1 MKKVFTYI
9 LKLSARFLLFLF
21 EMVLFFI
28 ALFAILT
35 AVESCSPDVN
45 LDKDMCLDDGN
56 VWDYDE
62 DRCREDCLLWNDKYG
77 CVQMTPEH
85 VKVMKDCRRGR
96 KRCDK
101 ELAKMYS
108 EELCMKYSRRIN
120 PKTGHCTFE
129 Y

>member
-1 MKKVFTYI
+1 MKRAIIITTVSLI
-9 LKLSARFLLFLF
+9 LLWILGEIDFFLR
-21 EMVLFFI
+21 ED
-28 ALFAILT
+28 T
-35 AVESCSPDVN
+35 CR
-45 LDKDMCLDDGN
+45 DGGG

-85 VKVMKDCRRGR
+85 MQAIKDCRRDR
-96 KRCDK
+96 KRCDV

-120 PKTGHCTFE
+120 PNTGHCTFE

>member
-1 MKKVFTYI
+1 MKRAIIITTVSLI
-9 LKLSARFLLFLF
+9 LLWILGEIDFFLR
-21 EMVLFFI
+21 ED
-28 ALFAILT
+28 T
-35 AVESCSPDVN
+35 CR
-45 LDKDMCLDDGN
+45 DGGG

-96 KRCDK
+96 KPCDV

>member
-1 MKKVFTYI
+1 MKRAIIITIVSLI
-9 LKLSARFLLFLF
+9 LLWILGEIDFFLR
-21 EMVLFFI
+21 ED
-28 ALFAILT
+28 T
-35 AVESCSPDVN
+35 CR
-45 LDKDMCLDDGN
+45 DGGG

-96 KRCDK
+96 KPCDV

>member
-1 MKKVFTYI
+1 MKRAIIITTVSLI
-9 LKLSARFLLFLF
+9 LLWILGEIDFFLR
-21 EMVLFFI
+21 ED
-28 ALFAILT
+28 T
-35 AVESCSPDVN
+35 CR
-45 LDKDMCLDDGN
+45 DGGG

-85 VKVMKDCRRGR
+85 MQAIKDCRRDR
-96 KRCDK
+96 KRCDV
-101 ELAKMYS
+101 ELIKWHS

>member
-1 MKKVFTYI
+1 MKRAIIITTVT
-9 LKLSARFLLFLF
+9 LFLLWILNA
-21 EMVLFFI
+21 I
-28 ALFAILT
+28 DSALLVDT
-35 AVESCSPDVN
+35 CR
-45 LDKDMCLDDGN
+45 DGGD

>member
-1 MKKVFTYI
+1 MKRAIIITTVTLLLLWI
-9 LKLSARFLLFLF
+9 LNAIDSALL
-21 EMVLFFI
+21 VD
-28 ALFAILT
+28 T
-35 AVESCSPDVN
+35 CR
-45 LDKDMCLDDGN
+45 DGGD

-96 KRCDK
+96 KPCDV

>member
-1 MKKVFTYI
+1 MKRAIIITIVSLI
-9 LKLSARFLLFLF
+9 LLWILGEIDFFLR
-21 EMVLFFI
+21 ED
-28 ALFAILT
+28 T
-35 AVESCSPDVN
+35 CR
-45 LDKDMCLDDGN
+45 DGGG

-85 VKVMKDCRRGR
+85 MQAIKDCRRDR
-96 KRCDK
+96 KRCDV
-101 ELAKMYS
+101 ELIKWHS

-120 PKTGHCTFE
+120 PNTGHCTFE

>member
-1 MKKVFTYI
+1 MKRAIIITTVSLI
-9 LKLSARFLLFLF
+9 LLWFLDGLDTFLRQLSC
-21 EMVLFFI
+21 MD
-28 ALFAILT
+28 
-35 AVESCSPDVN
+35 SGD
-45 LDKDMCLDDGN
+45 

-96 KRCDK
+96 KPCDV

>member
-1 MKKVFTYI
+1 MKRAIIITTVSLI
-9 LKLSARFLLFLF
+9 LLWILGEIDFFLR
-21 EMVLFFI
+21 
-28 ALFAILT
+28 
-35 AVESCSPDVN
+35 
-45 LDKDMCLDDGN
+45 DDTCRDGGD

-62 DRCREDCLLWNDKYG
+62 DRCRDDCLLWNDRYG

-96 KRCDK
+96 KPCDV

>member
-1 MKKVFTYI
+1 MKRAIIITTVSLI
-9 LKLSARFLLFLF
+9 LLWILGEIDFFLR
-21 EMVLFFI
+21 ED
-28 ALFAILT
+28 T
-35 AVESCSPDVN
+35 CR
-45 LDKDMCLDDGN
+45 DGGG

-62 DRCREDCLLWNDKYG
+62 DRCREDCLLWNDRYG

-96 KRCDK
+96 KPCDV

>member
-1 MKKVFTYI
+1 MKRAIIITTVSLI
-9 LKLSARFLLFLF
+9 LLWILGEIDFFLR
-21 EMVLFFI
+21 ED
-28 ALFAILT
+28 T
-35 AVESCSPDVN
+35 CR
-45 LDKDMCLDDGN
+45 DGGG

-85 VKVMKDCRRGR
+85 MQAIKDCRRDR
-96 KRCDK
+96 KRCDV
-101 ELAKMYS
+101 ELIKWHS

-120 PKTGHCTFE
+120 PHTGYCTFE

>member
-1 MKKVFTYI
+1 MKRAIIITTVSLI
-9 LKLSARFLLFLF
+9 LLWILGEIDFFLR
-21 EMVLFFI
+21 ED
-28 ALFAILT
+28 T
-35 AVESCSPDVN
+35 CR
-45 LDKDMCLDDGN
+45 DGGG

-85 VKVMKDCRRGR
+85 MQAIKDCCRDR
-96 KRCDK
+96 KRCDV
-101 ELAKMYS
+101 ELIKWHS

-120 PKTGHCTFE
+120 PNTGHCTFE